1 MESVTIWMPLGEG
14 ERVVQGD
21 SETSVQV
28 WLWEEERTMPWTILA
43 VTGTLPAMGS
53 FSRYASTPCIR
64 TCARCGETHEGRCRS
79 RFYQSVLGGQT
90 QYVTRCAEGNRCGYD
105 ARLRGVDNNRQVS
118 NAGVGGRAGRS
129 PTMHRA

>member
-43 VTGTLPAMGS
+43 VHGTLPAIGS

-64 TCARCGETHEGRCRS
+64 TCVRCGETHEG
-79 RFYQSVLGGQT
+79 
-90 QYVTRCAEGNRCGYD
+90 
-105 ARLRGVDNNRQVS
+105 
-118 NAGVGGRAGRS
+118 
-129 PTMHRA
+129 